1 MATPRSAGRVLIRPL
16 GDYNAATTY
25 EMLDAVEYEGS
36 TYLCKQT
43 STGNLPTN
51 KTYWQKMV
59 SVGADD
65 FMAIDGS
72 NADKLIFDNNDLS
85 FDFVD
90 TITKPAGD
98 NQVVTMTKT
107 VSSNGDLSADAVAAR
122 FKSKIGDTNIRTYAT
137 PRIYIIFDAVSVS
150 GNVVTITGHLKEDDS
165 AAIDRGSTQL
175 LAYDY
180 TTSSSAL
187 NIIGGRASSVDGK
200 YNAVFGEKN
209 SVKGSASVVNGNNN
223 VISSIGDGNMASGS
237 YNYVSGNYDAH
248 AFGALLEAKYS
259 RQFVCGLSND
269 NKADT
274 LFEVGGGTMSG
285 SRENAFEVYSDG
297 YVSFDNGTD
306 LYKFAK
312 SGGKDGYYDTNHT
325 FHAFSQPLYLTQ
337 SVTLSTSADTT
348 VTFSNAAITTDSMI
362 DVYTDT
368 YGVNPSDV
376 AVTTG
381 TCTLTFA
388 KVSTAQTI
396 SARIEIKNV

>member
-25 EMLDAVEYEGS
+25 EMLDSVEYDGS
-36 TYLCKQT
+36 SYLCKQT

-72 NADKLIFDNNDLS
+72 NADKLIFENDIFS
-85 FDFVD
+85 FDYVN

-107 VSSNGDLSADAVAAR
+107 VSTSSDLSVDAIAAR
-122 FKSKIGDTNIRTYAT
+122 FRSKIGDTNIRTYAI
-137 PRIYIIFDAVSVS
+137 PRIYIIFDAVSVAD
-150 GNVVTITGHLKEDDS
+150 NVITITGHLKEDDA
-165 AAIDRGSTQL
+165 AAIDRGITDLQ
-175 LAYDY
+175 AYNY
-180 TTSSSAL
+180 VTSNSDI

-209 SVKGSASVVNGNNN
+209 SVKGEASFINGDSN
-223 VISSIGDGNMASGS
+223 VISSIGEGNMASGS
-237 YNYVSGNYDAH
+237 NNYVSGNYDTH
-248 AFGALLEAKYS
+248 AFGTHLEAKYS
-259 RQFVCGLSND
+259 RQFVCGVSND
-269 NKADT
+269 NKEDT
-274 LFEVGGGTMSG
+274 LFEVGDGTMSG
-285 SRENAFEVYSDG
+285 SRKNAFEVYPNG
-297 YVSFDNGTD
+297 YVSFNNGTD
-306 LYKFAK
+306 QYKFAK
-312 SGGKDGYYDTNHT
+312 SSGKDGYYDTNHT

-337 SVTLSTSADTT
+337 SVTLSTSTDTT

-368 YGVNPSDV
+368 YGVNPSNV
-376 AVTTG
+376 TVTTG